1 LTLGA
6 RERRLLGILAVLG
19 AVGAVYRL
27 WPLVFGAGRDETD
40 VVAAARAVSARVE
53 LPELRLA
60 ERAVPPEDFEPG
72 RDPFRF
78 GTPPAPPPPPPPTAA
93 ELEAERLRREQAEAA
108 RQAAQAAQD
117 LYNRTPHPPQV
128 DIRFLGS
135 FGPKNRRIAV
145 FNDGTRIVNAVEGE
159 ILNGKFVVYK
169 IGFESVDLKFVG
181 FPNEPP
187 TRLAAG
193 AGGGAL

>member
-1 LTLGA
+1 MTLGA
-6 RERRLLGILAVLG
+6 RERRLLSILAVLG
-19 AVGAVYRL
+19 AIAAVYRL
-27 WPLVFGAGRDETD
+27 WPLVFGQGQDEVD

-60 ERAVPPEDFEPG
+60 ERAVPPEDFKPG

-78 GTPPAPPPPPPPTAA
+78 GAPPAPPPPPPPTQA
-93 ELEAERLRREQAEAA
+93 ELEAARLQAEQAEAA
-108 RQAAQAAQD
+108 RRAAQAAQE
-117 LYNRTPHPPQV
+117 LYNRTPHPPPIDV
-128 DIRFLGS
+128 RFLGS
-135 FGPKNRRIAV
+135 FGPKNHRIAV
-145 FNDGTRIVNAVEGE
+145 FNDGTKIVNAAEGE

-181 FPNEPP
+181 FPNQPP

-193 AGGGAL
+193 AGGPS

>member
-19 AVGAVYRL
+19 AVAAVYRL
-27 WPLVFGAGRDETD
+27 WPLIIGAGRDEPD

-53 LPELRLA
+53 LPELRLT
-60 ERAVPPEDFEPG
+60 ERAVPPEEFAPG

-78 GTPPAPPPPPPPTAA
+78 GSPPAPPPPPPPTAA
-93 ELEAERLRREQAEAA
+93 ELEAERLRQEQAEAA
-108 RQAAQAAQD
+108 RRAAQAAQE
-117 LYNRTPHPPQV
+117 LYARTPHPPAV
-128 DIRFLGS
+128 DVRFLGS
-135 FGPKNRRIAV
+135 FGPKNHRIAV
-145 FNDGTRIVNAVEGE
+145 FNDGTRIVNAAEGE

-193 AGGGAL
+193 AGGAL